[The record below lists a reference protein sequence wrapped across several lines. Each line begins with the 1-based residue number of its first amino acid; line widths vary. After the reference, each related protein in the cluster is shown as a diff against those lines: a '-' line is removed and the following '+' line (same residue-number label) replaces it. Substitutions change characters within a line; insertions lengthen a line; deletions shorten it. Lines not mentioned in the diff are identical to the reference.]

1 MSAAPDDL
9 TNYSLEDLNAF
20 IRRTELGAIAAAMR
34 GQGPEAADTLG
45 ELYELRDRV
54 WERQRAQEWELQ
66 RERDWHAEIEA
77 AADREFEEGRDDD

>member
-1 MSAAPDDL
+1 MSGALDDL
-9 TNYSLEDLNAF
+9 ANYSLEDLNAF
-20 IRRTELGAIAAAMR
+20 IRRMELGAIAAAR

-54 WERQRAQEWELQ
+54 WERQRAQEWERQ

-77 AADREFEEGRDDD
+77 AADREFAEGRDDD

>member
-1 MSAAPDDL
+1 MSVVSDDL
-9 TNYSLEDLNAF
+9 TNYSLEDLNAV
-20 IRRTELGAIAAAMR
+20 IRRMELVAIAAAMR
-34 GQGPEAADTLG
+34 GQESEAADTLG

-54 WERQRAQEWELQ
+54 WERERAQEWERQ

>member
-20 IRRTELGAIAAAMR
+20 IRRMELGAIAAAMR
-34 GQGPEAADTLG
+34 GHGPEAADTLG

-54 WERQRAQEWELQ
+54 WERQREQEWEHQ

-77 AADREFEEGRDDD
+77 AADREFEDGRDDD